1 MVLAQNA
8 MPQKTSLSSLEIPKK
23 MPNLIKGDNMY
34 ILFKNARILTMENNN
49 IFHGCLLVKDNKIE
63 YVGKDQVFPFH
74 IDKIIDCNG
83 NLLMP
88 GFKNA
93 HAHTAMVFARS
104 YADNLPLQE
113 WLFDN
118 IIPMEE
124 KLTPEF
130 VYELTKCGI
139 LEYLTSGI
147 TSCFDMYYYPESIAK
162 ASVDMGFRNVILS
175 SSTNEDILIHRN
187 RILQSKNNSLVTYK
201 LGLHAEYTS
210 SIEDIKRMSSLANE
224 LKIPMYLHVSETQ
237 KEVNDCIKRNGMRP
251 IEFLDSL
258 GVFNYGGGAYHSVY
272 LSDNEIEICQR
283 KHIDIITCP
292 GSNLKLA
299 SGIAPI
305 NKYFNSG
312 LRISI
317 GTDGASSNNSLDIF
331 KEMYLTSCL
340 QKVINNDP
348 SVMDGYDVLKFAT
361 VNSALTMGLND
372 CDILAKGKLADI
384 IMIDLTKPSMQP
396 INNIINNIVYS
407 GSKDVIKMTMIDG
420 KILYY
425 DGKFNLPFSEE
436 EIYSSTQ
443 KIADL
448 LKKK

>member
-1 MVLAQNA
+1 
-8 MPQKTSLSSLEIPKK
+8 
-23 MPNLIKGDNMY
+23 MY
-34 ILFKNARILTMENNN
+34 ILFKNARILTMENPD

-74 IDKIIDCNG
+74 IDKTIDCNG

-175 SSTNEDILIHRN
+175 SSTNEDISIHRN

-224 LKIPMYLHVSETQ
+224 LKIPMYLHVGETQ

-305 NKYFNSG
+305 NKYFNNG

-407 GSKDVIKMTMIDG
+407 GSKDIIKMTMIDG

-425 DGKFNLPFSEE
+425 DGKFNLPFSKE

-448 LKKK
+448 LKKNN

>member
-1 MVLAQNA
+1 
-8 MPQKTSLSSLEIPKK
+8 
-23 MPNLIKGDNMY
+23 MY
-34 ILFKNARILTMENNN
+34 ILFKNARILTMENND
-49 IFHGCLLVKDNKIE
+49 IFYGCLLVKDNKIE
-63 YVGKDQVFPFH
+63 YVGKGQVFPFH
-74 IDKIIDCNG
+74 IDKTIDCNG

-93 HAHTAMVFARS
+93 HTHTAMVFARS

-175 SSTNEDILIHRN
+175 SSTNEDISIHRN

-224 LKIPMYLHVSETQ
+224 LKIPMYLHVGETQ

-361 VNSALTMGLND
+361 VNSSLTMGLND

-407 GSKDVIKMTMIDG
+407 GSKDIIKMTMIDG

-425 DGKFNLPFSEE
+425 DGKFNLPFSKE

>member
-8 MPQKTSLSSLEIPKK
+8 TPQKTSLSSLEMLKK
-23 MPNLIKGDNMY
+23 MLNLIKGDNMY
-34 ILFKNARILTMENNN
+34 ILFKNARILTMENND

-74 IDKIIDCNG
+74 IDKTIDCNG

-175 SSTNEDILIHRN
+175 SSTNEDISIHRN

-224 LKIPMYLHVSETQ
+224 LKIPMYLHVGETQ

-305 NKYFNSG
+305 NKYFNNG

-407 GSKDVIKMTMIDG
+407 GSKDIVKMTMIDG

-425 DGKFNLPFSEE
+425 DGKFNLPFSKE

>member
-1 MVLAQNA
+1 
-8 MPQKTSLSSLEIPKK
+8 
-23 MPNLIKGDNMY
+23 MY

-63 YVGKDQVFPFH
+63 YIGKDQVFPFH
-74 IDKIIDCNG
+74 INKIIDCNG

-139 LEYLTSGI
+139 LEYLSSGI

-175 SSTNEDILIHRN
+175 SSTNEDISIHRN

-305 NKYFNSG
+305 NKYFNNG

-396 INNIINNIVYS
+396 INNILNNIVYS
-407 GSKDVIKMTMIDG
+407 GSKDIIKMTMIDG